1 MALKKWVAVE
11 EIFEG
16 GDVEGEGE
24 GAEEDVGGEGG
35 DFSAIPKSWVFMVKC
50 TRQMVVVG
58 L

>member
-16 GDVEGEGE
+16 GEGE